1 MDKGNR
7 KATAYSVEGGLPG
20 DRKGTGGGIGKEK
33 ERTEGLVSLKSGAVA
48 MNEES
53 DMSDKAEIIW
63 LNIVSSECGKVWF
76 VC

>member
-1 MDKGNR
+1 MKGWR
-7 KATAYSVEGGLPG
+7 MATNEGEEGGLPG
-20 DRKGTGGGIGKEK
+20 DKTGTGGGIGKEK